1 MRAPGRFGRAAGGL
15 LLTLTPVVSAA
26 CYITQTADLDAD
38 VVALSLLLVAG
49 RDDAYMLAVHPHRE
63 PDDAPPEISVSLDGP
78 GWTARFS
85 DTAVGGVCED
95 YRYGIG
101 PATCLR
107 ARLPEPVRPTGEYGL
122 RGTAPLGSFTGE
134 AVVPSAPIV
143 VEPADTLHLPPPDGG
158 QVRIPLRYRVDPETG
173 LLLAEV
179 TESGGRTGSWTE
191 RLEVAGADTV
201 ELGQRD
207 NPLSVHLTLHAL
219 GWNYANFT
227 RHMGHNF
234 VPPPWPDFG
243 VDGEGVYGYFDGV
256 STPSRIVYVLAGET
270 HGSDYNTGSE
280 ADADARPPAPCSRF
294 RFSPPA
300 TTGERPVRNAP
311 ERSVTCLD
319 KQ

>member
-26 CYITQTADLDAD
+26 CDITRTADLDAD
-38 VVALSLLLVAG
+38 VVALSLLLVGG
-49 RDDAYMLAVHPHRE
+49 RHDAYMLAVHPHRG

-95 YRYGIG
+95 YRYWIA

-122 RGTAPLGSFTGE
+122 RGTGPLGSFTGE
-134 AVVPSAPIV
+134 AVVPSAPIII
-143 VEPADTLHLPPPDGG
+143 EPADTLHLPPPDGG

-173 LLLAEV
+173 LLLAEVEV

-207 NPLSVHLTLHAL
+207 NPLSVHLRLHAL
-219 GWNYANFT
+219 GWNYASFT
-227 RHMGHNF
+227 SHMGRNL

-270 HGSDYNTGSE
+270 HRSDYNTGSE
-280 ADADARPPAPCSRF
+280 AGADASQPAPCSRF
-294 RFSPPA
+294 SIL
-300 TTGERPVRNAP
+300 TTRNDRRKAGP
-311 ERSVTCLD
+311 ECS
-319 KQ
+319 